1 MKHQNLLAN
10 FAKYLVLSAA
20 MLGFLF
26 PFALVIMNAFKSN
39 AEIIDSPLALPSA
52 FSLTNFGI
60 AMKAMNYFEC
70 FINSLGITIISLV
83 IIMLFSAMAAHFF
96 VRNDTKASKFWFFL
110 MVASM
115 IIPFQSIMIPLVSVY
130 GQQLGWIQANPR
142 LTLIVMYIG
151 FGTPLAVFIY
161 HGFIKSVP
169 KELEEAASIDGC
181 NPWQIFF
188 RIVMPI
194 LVPTS
199 VTLGILNVLWI
210 WNDFLLPVLILQNAG
225 PKNLTLPIAIQ
236 MFKGTYTSDYE
247 KFLPAFIMV
256 ILPILVVYLLAQKFI
271 IQGVTQGAIK

>member
-1 MKHQNLLAN
+1 MKHQNQFAS
-10 FAKYLVLSAA
+10 FAKYLVLFTA

-26 PFALVIMNAFKSN
+26 PFALIIMNAFKSN
-39 AEIIDSPLALPSA
+39 AEIIDSPLALPTA

-70 FINSLGITIISLV
+70 FINSLGITIISLI
-83 IIMLFSAMAAHFF
+83 IIMLFSAMSAHFF
-96 VRNDTKASKFWFFL
+96 VRNDTKSSKFWFFL

-181 NPWQIFF
+181 NRWQIFF

-194 LVPTS
+194 LVPIS

-256 ILPILVVYLLAQKFI
+256 ILPILVVYLFAQKFI